1 MDAGRV
7 LQFGPLRD
15 VLSQPVTAFV
25 AAMVG
30 WVRLVDG
37 PLVDGRVSEDGV
49 GAIELPPA
57 AESVPPHAERVRI
70 MAHPST
76 LLGVPRGRGL
86 GSGAHGTV
94 TATRPDGPLHV
105 LEVAL
110 GRANDPATRY
120 VHVRWEW
127 SLEPPALGGAI
138 EIAVQPDTLRFYAS

>member
-70 MAHPST
+70 MAHPWGGKTSC
-76 LLGVPRGRGL
+76 
-86 GSGAHGTV
+86 
-94 TATRPDGPLHV
+94 GPPILMMQ
-105 LEVAL
+105 
-110 GRANDPATRY
+110 T
-120 VHVRWEW
+120 
-127 SLEPPALGGAI
+127 S
-138 EIAVQPDTLRFYAS
+138 